1 MKGMSRASRAC
12 LLLLT
17 VGLGSI
23 PLTHAQIPSDREREA
38 ERFMNHLYRHFGPPG
53 SAEFEELI
61 GHENALQIYRGLV
74 EGVFTVAA
82 AEGLIRDT
90 LAEKG
95 RLVPD
100 FYLPPASERFPL
112 VLTEA
117 RPLPNPSDPPNLR
130 FDRRPN
136 PLLLPQAAPVSMPPS
151 APPSA
156 ATPNVTTEPVSNSTA
171 TTTAPAAPTTDQ
183 PSSPA
188 SVPRRIDREYT
199 LDDLRRRL
207 GDIGVQ
213 TSGGGRGQYESV
225 LFATDQLVA
234 DLERVLSRGGQLEPS
249 QRPRPAVALVQLL
262 LIAGGEFLGEDGI
275 DGVNA
280 GGRVV
285 QSLQRFQRRN
295 RLPPTGVLDSRT
307 LQALLRALLTP
318 RGP

>member
-1 MKGMSRASRAC
+1 MKGMSGTSRFC
-12 LLLLT
+12 QLLVT
-17 VGLGSI
+17 VGLCLVSFI
-23 PLTHAQIPSDREREA
+23 HAQIPSDREREA
-38 ERFMNHLYRHFGPPG
+38 ERFLNHLYRHFGPPG
-53 SAEFEELI
+53 SAEFEDLI
-61 GHENALQIYRGLV
+61 GHENAIQIYRGLV
-74 EGVFTVAA
+74 EGVFTVAD

-112 VLTEA
+112 ILTEA
-117 RPLPNPSDPPNLR
+117 RPLPTPSDPLNLR

-136 PLLLPQAAPVSMPPS
+136 PLLLPPAAPVSAPTLPPS
-151 APPSA
+151 SA
-156 ATPNVTTEPVSNSTA
+156 AAPNITAEPEPNPTA
-171 TTTAPAAPTTDQ
+171 TTTTPSAPTPDQ
-183 PSSPA
+183 PSFST
-188 SVPRRIDREYT
+188 SVPRRIEREYT

-207 GDIGVQ
+207 GDIGLQ

-225 LFATDQLVA
+225 LFSTEQLISE
-234 DLERVLSRGGQLEPS
+234 LERVLSRGGQLETS
-249 QRPRPAVALVQLL
+249 LRPRPSVALVQMLL
-262 LIAGGEFLGEDGI
+262 MAGGEFLGEDGI

-280 GGRVV
+280 GGKVV

-295 RLPPTGVLDSRT
+295 RLSPTGVLDSRT